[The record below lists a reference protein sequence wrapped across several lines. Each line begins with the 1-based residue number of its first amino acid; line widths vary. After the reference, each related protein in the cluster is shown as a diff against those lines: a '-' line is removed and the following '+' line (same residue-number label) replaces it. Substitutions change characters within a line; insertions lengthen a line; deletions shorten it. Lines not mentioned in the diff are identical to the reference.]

1 MRLGAGIK
9 SLDLVN
15 DWVLGKIL
23 GLILRAWEPVAGFS
37 ALKGESGEGT
47 FTKGGCGL
55 GRGKRRCREERTPM

>member
-37 ALKGESGEGT
+37 ALKGEWRRH
-47 FTKGGCGL
+47 FHKGGM
-55 GRGKRRCREERTPM
+55 RPWERERRCREERTPM